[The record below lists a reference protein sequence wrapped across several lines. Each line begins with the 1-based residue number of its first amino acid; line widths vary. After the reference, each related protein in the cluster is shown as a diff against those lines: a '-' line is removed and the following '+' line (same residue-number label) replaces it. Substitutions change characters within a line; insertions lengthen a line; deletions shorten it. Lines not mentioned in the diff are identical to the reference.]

1 MHSDTDSLFEDIIVV
16 GTLDM
21 LRPCISQIAAQN
33 ECEAEE
39 PRRRET
45 SEHFGI
51 IHILCPKGKKEVG
64 IVVTLTLQGLPG
76 ERTLLEIAPGP
87 QTDRAIQRRFLLA
100 LRAEFAR
107 LGLLSPSA
115 KSQPPD
121 KKPRMGF
128 LSQEQ

>member
-16 GTLDM
+16 GTPDM
-21 LRPCISQIAAQN
+21 LRPLISQIAAQN

-51 IHILCPKGKKEVG
+51 IHILCAKGKKEEG

-76 ERTLLEIAPGP
+76 ERTLLKTAPRP
-87 QTDRAIQRRFLLA
+87 QADRAIRRRFPLA

-107 LGLLSPSA
+107 LELWSPPA
-115 KSQPPD
+115 ESQPPD
-121 KKPRMGF
+121 EKPRIGF
-128 LSQEQ
+128 LPQEQ